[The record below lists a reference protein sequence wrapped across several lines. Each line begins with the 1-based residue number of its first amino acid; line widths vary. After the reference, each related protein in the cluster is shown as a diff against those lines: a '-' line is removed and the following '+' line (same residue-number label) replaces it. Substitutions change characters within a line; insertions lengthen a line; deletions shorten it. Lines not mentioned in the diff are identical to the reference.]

1 MIKIMDIGGN
11 ICVIS
16 PEDGVAEAGGGI
28 FHGGDGLAGEIV
40 VAGIQHVGKSQK
52 FFSRRDA

>member
-16 PEDGVAEAGGGI
+16 QRTAWPKRAVAFSMAGMVWPG
-28 FHGGDGLAGEIV
+28 
-40 VAGIQHVGKSQK
+40 
-52 FFSRRDA
+52 R